1 MNIKLRKWISF
12 RKACFIFH
20 RFLLTSLLWIV
31 ISAARNILINI
42 HGNALLKYLRFVILD
57 IFNILLICKI
67 VRLFRKLCYCIEI
80 NPNINIQLPNN
91 CIIIFYTHIKR
102 QSNMKDDIVLWRQ
115 GFFLNMIRGLKFIWV
130 CFPPILLPYHTRK
143 ISICLIF
150 RKLHQ
155 LIS

>member
-1 MNIKLRKWISF
+1 MHINWEKIYYLERPVLSSTD
-12 RKACFIFH
+12 
-20 RFLLTSLLWIV
+20 FLLTSQLWIV
-31 ISAARNILINI
+31 ISAAWNILINI

-57 IFNILLICKI
+57 ILNILLICKI
-67 VRLFRKLCYCIEI
+67 VRFLAYCIEI
-80 NPNINIQLPNN
+80 NPNINIQLSNN

-130 CFPPILLPYHTRK
+130 CFPPILLPHHTRK
-143 ISICLIF
+143 ISICLIL

>member
-1 MNIKLRKWISF
+1 MNIKLIKEISS

-57 IFNILLICKI
+57 IFNILPICKI
-67 VRLFRKLCYCIEI
+67 VGLSAAYCIGI
-80 NPNINIQLPNN
+80 NPNINIQLSNN
-91 CIIIFYTHIKR
+91 CKIIFYTHIKR

-130 CFPPILLPYHTRK
+130 CFPPILLPHHTRK
-143 ISICLIF
+143 ISICLIL